1 MIDCFNGDETSRY
14 DKKNQYIE
22 MALKIASPDEKEK
35 DEACGVMLI
44 SVSTTEIQVTKWLME
59 QRGILIL
66 TLIITAILVLGY
78 FLSGLLVKP
87 FRKISSSIEAL
98 ADGYAEDTISVP
110 DFLETE
116 MITNAFNRMMR
127 RIKTMDDSREDFVA
141 NVSHELKTPMASM
154 KVLAD
159 ALNSQPDAPVE
170 QYREFMEDISRE
182 IDRENQIITDLLSLV
197 KMDRKAQDLNIE
209 TVNINDLLALII
221 KRLKPLAEKK
231 NVELIL
237 ESFRPVNAEI
247 DQTKIALALTN
258 IIENAIK
265 YNKPEGGWVFLCHDR
280 GFRNRNSEGVGRP
293 HI

>member
-1 MIDCFNGDETSRY
+1 
-14 DKKNQYIE
+14 
-22 MALKIASPDEKEK
+22 
-35 DEACGVMLI
+35 
-44 SVSTTEIQVTKWLME
+44 
-59 QRGILIL
+59 
-66 TLIITAILVLGY
+66 
-78 FLSGLLVKP
+78 
-87 FRKISSSIEAL
+87 
-98 ADGYAEDTISVP
+98 
-110 DFLETE
+110 

-182 IDRENQIITDLLSLV
+182 NDRENQIITDLLSLV

-265 YNKPEGGWVFLCHDR
+265 YNKPEGGWVRTSLNADHKYFYVTIADSGIGIPKESVDHIFERFYRVDKSHSREIGGTGLGLAISRNAIVLHR
-280 GFRNRNSEGVGRP
+280 GAIKVYSEPGEGTTFSIRVP
-293 HI
+293 LVYIA